1 MNILETFQ
9 ELKESIDTFGEDF
22 TQAKRNKSANRRAR
36 SKSIKIRETL
46 KDIRKKLILIEK
58 GIL

>member
-1 MNILETFQ
+1 MNTLETFQ
-9 ELKESIDTFGEDF
+9 KLKESIETFGEDF
-22 TQAKRNKSANRRAR
+22 VQAKRNKSANRRAR
-36 SKSIKIRETL
+36 SKSVEIRETL